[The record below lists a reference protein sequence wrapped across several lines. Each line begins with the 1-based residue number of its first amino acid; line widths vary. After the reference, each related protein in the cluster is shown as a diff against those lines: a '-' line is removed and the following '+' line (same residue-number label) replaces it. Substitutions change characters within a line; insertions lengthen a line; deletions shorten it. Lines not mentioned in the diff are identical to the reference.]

1 VSAMTWDSFLDVYP
15 RSHLVVAWL
24 HGRHRTGEA
33 RRARFDLLAR
43 IATALE
49 PRGDWAMTDANPREI
64 YFAYANAADGA
75 IMYFGR
81 CQAPRPQHSMAVASG
96 VQVPRRIPKVGHG
109 FVEGRRPVLPQA
121 RDSASPKE
129 GGQEEAPKSQE
140 NCPHDG
146 RRHARNASRNGV
158 LSKARSP
165 CSARTSPQGIAT
177 QATQKTG

>member
-64 YFAYANAADGA
+64 YFAYANAADAAQLCTLVGA
-75 IMYFGR
+75 RPLGLSIQWLS
-81 CQAPRPQHSMAVASG
+81 QAAFKFQGESRKSATDLLKG
-96 VQVPRRIPKVGHG
+96 VGQSSHRLATPPPPKKAAKKK
-109 FVEGRRPVLPQA
+109 PLK
-121 RDSASPKE
+121 D
-129 GGQEEAPKSQE
+129 
-140 NCPHDG
+140 CPHDG